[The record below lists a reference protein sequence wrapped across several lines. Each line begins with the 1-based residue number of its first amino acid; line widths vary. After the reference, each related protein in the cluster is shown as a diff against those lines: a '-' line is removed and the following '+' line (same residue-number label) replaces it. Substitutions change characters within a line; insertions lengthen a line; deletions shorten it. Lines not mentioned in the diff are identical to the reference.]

1 MRRIRGAFT
10 TFASTVIG
18 GHLPRL
24 VAVMLAALMAVSCTS
39 TYRSM
44 SVEEKRSFLAELE
57 EETLAELVAKRP
69 EVQAEIDR
77 AVGYAVVSNRLAKI
91 PFVGAGEGIGV
102 VFDAKTGERSY
113 LKVGRL
119 DVGGG
124 LGVREYRLV
133 VLFFDQEL
141 LKKLASGKLEL
152 GAGVE
157 AGAKDKDLGTG
168 AGGVAGSRNE
178 KRVLYQISD
187 AGVSA
192 TFTVR
197 AIRYSVL
204 KLSE

>member
-1 MRRIRGAFT
+1 MMMLIENGRGRRFSGLT
-10 TFASTVIG
+10 
-18 GHLPRL
+18 
-24 VAVMLAALMAVSCTS
+24 AVVSALLLAVSCS
-39 TYRSM
+39 SSYRSM
-44 SVEEKRSFLAELE
+44 TTDEKRDLLADLE
-57 EETLAELVAKRP
+57 RETLAELVETYP
-69 EVQAEIDR
+69 DSQSEIDR
-77 AVGYAVVSNRLAKI
+77 SVGHAIISNRLAKV

-102 VFDAKTGERSY
+102 VFDAESGERTY

-133 VLFFDQEL
+133 VLFFDQEPL
-141 LKKLASGKLEL
+141 RKLAGGKLEL

-157 AGAKDKDLGTG
+157 AGAKDKDIGTG
-168 AGGVAGSRNE
+168 AGGVAGSRDE
-178 KRVLYQISD
+178 KRVLYQLSD

-204 KLSE
+204 DLDN

>member
-1 MRRIRGAFT
+1 LI
-10 TFASTVIG
+10 
-18 GHLPRL
+18 
-24 VAVMLAALMAVSCTS
+24 AALLAVSCSS

-44 SVEEKRSFLAELE
+44 SAQEKREFLVELE
-57 EETLAELVAKRP
+57 EQTLAELVDMVP
-69 EVQAEIDR
+69 EAQAEIDR
-77 AVGYAVVSNRLAKI
+77 SVGHAIVSNRLAKV

-102 VFDAKTGERSY
+102 VFDAETGERTY

-133 VLFFDQEL
+133 VLFFDQGPL
-141 LKKLASGKLEL
+141 RKLASGKLEL

-157 AGAKDKDLGTG
+157 AGAKDKEIGTG
-168 AGGVAGSRNE
+168 AGGVAGSRDE
-178 KRVLYQISD
+178 KRVLYQLAD

-204 KLSE
+204 DLDN

>member
-1 MRRIRGAFT
+1 MFWSSWLMSAGR
-10 TFASTVIG
+10 V
-18 GHLPRL
+18 PRL
-24 VAVMLAALMAVSCTS
+24 AVSMIAALLAVSCSS

-44 SVEEKRSFLAELE
+44 SATEKREFLVELE
-57 EETLAELVAKRP
+57 EQTLAELVDQAP
-69 EVQAEIDR
+69 EAQAEIDR
-77 AVGYAVVSNRLAKI
+77 SVGHAIISNRLAKV

-102 VFDAKTGERSY
+102 VFDAESGERTY

-133 VLFFDQEL
+133 VLFFDRAPLQ
-141 LKKLASGKLEL
+141 KLAGGKFEL

-157 AGAKDKDLGTG
+157 AGAKDKDIGTG
-168 AGGVAGSRNE
+168 AGGVAGSRDD
-178 KRVLYQISD
+178 KRVLYQLSD

-204 KLSE
+204 DLDN

>member
-1 MRRIRGAFT
+1 MPRSIWRMR
-10 TFASTVIG
+10 SG
-18 GHLPRL
+18 GFPRL
-24 VAVMLAALMAVSCTS
+24 GASIVAIVVAVSCSS

-44 SVEEKRSFLAELE
+44 SAEEKREFLVELE
-57 EETLAELVAKRP
+57 QQTLAELVDEVP
-69 EVQAEIDR
+69 EAQAEIDR
-77 AVGYAVVSNRLAKI
+77 SVGHAIVANRLAKV

-102 VFDAKTGERSY
+102 VFDAETGERTY

-133 VLFFDQEL
+133 VLFFDRQPL
-141 LKKLASGKLEL
+141 RKLASGKLEL

-157 AGAKDKDLGTG
+157 AGAKDKEIGTG
-168 AGGVAGSRNE
+168 AGGVAGSRDE
-178 KRVLYQISD
+178 KRVLYQLSD

-204 KLSE
+204 DLDK

>member
-1 MRRIRGAFT
+1 MWRMSSGRVLRQAT
-10 TFASTVIG
+10 STFAV
-18 GHLPRL
+18 
-24 VAVMLAALMAVSCTS
+24 LMAVSCSS

-44 SVEEKRSFLAELE
+44 SAEEKREFLVELE
-57 EETLAELVAKRP
+57 QQTLAELVEKVP
-69 EVQAEIDR
+69 EAQAEIDR
-77 AVGYAVVSNRLAKI
+77 SVGHAIVANRLAKV

-102 VFDAKTGERSY
+102 VFDAETGERTY
-113 LKVGRL
+113 IKVGRL

-133 VLFFDQEL
+133 VLFFDRQPL
-141 LKKLASGKLEL
+141 RKLASGKLEL

-157 AGAKDKDLGTG
+157 AGAKDKEIGTG
-168 AGGVAGSRNE
+168 AGGVAGSRDE
-178 KRVLYQISD
+178 KRVLYQLSD

-204 KLSE
+204 DLDK